1 MWPVNRSTDRGA
13 GLADHH
19 VEQVVGIVEATLG
32 VAGQLRAELVCDVRQ
47 RALEVGREL
56 SRIPA
61 GCTAGH
67 TIALDEDHAA
77 VARAQDEERRGNPG
91 NPRTHDGDISR
102 RVRMKRLRWRPSA
115 AS

>member
-1 MWPVNRSTDRGA
+1 
-13 GLADHH
+13 
-19 VEQVVGIVEATLG
+19 VGIVEATLG

-102 RVRMKRLRWRPSA
+102 RVRMKRLRWPVRGELSDPRRLVRMIDVRRSPHA
-115 AS
+115 RS